1 MPDNQFYLEN
11 IHLTLVTSFT
21 IIIFYLLLFTC
32 ISCSPPVCKVHELKN
47 HVCLVQQHLMT
58 HHRY

>member
-11 IHLTLVTSFT
+11 IHLMLVVSFT

-32 ISCSPPVCKVHELKN
+32 ISYSPPACKVYELKN
-47 HVCLVQQHLMT
+47 RICLVQQHLLT
-58 HHRY
+58 HHRC